1 MPRYLVEHDFASDTD
16 LPAWQDG
23 TGVSRDAA
31 GGHAIEGVTW
41 MDTYVS
47 ADYTKT
53 FCIYHAPT
61 PEAIRRYAEKNRL
74 PVNRITEIMLPEPF
88 FCR

>member
-16 LPAWQDG
+16 PQARRDEAGVPRDPADG
-23 TGVSRDAA
+23 HV
-31 GGHAIEGVTW
+31 IEGVTW
-41 MDTYVS
+41 MDSYVS
-47 ADYTKT
+47 VDYTKT